1 MNNEIT
7 QLEKKV
13 ALLEK
18 WKSDRQSERLRLPLD
33 NDSRI
38 TLKSYKTVNTPG
50 LIECRNN
57 IFASTYIDA
66 LSELLDYGI
75 EVNINGKKRVLFVT
89 YPRKQVTVNTSS
101 DVVTSVDGS
110 HNLKNGDLV
119 TFTTTG
125 TLPTG
130 ITDFTSYYIVQRT
143 GSTFKI
149 SLTDGGSAV
158 DITSTGSGTLYYS
171 KI

>member
-1 MNNEIT
+1 MEKEII
-7 QLEKKV
+7 QLEKKI

-38 TLKSYKTVNTPG
+38 TLKSYNTVNTPG
-50 LIECRNN
+50 LIECRNE
-57 IFASTYIDA
+57 IFANTYFDA
-66 LSELLDYGI
+66 LNELLDYGI
-75 EVNINGKKRVLFVT
+75 EVNINGKNRVIFIT
-89 YPRKQVTVNTSS
+89 YPRKQATVNASS

-110 HNLKNGDLV
+110 HNLNNGDLV
-119 TFTTTG
+119 MFTTTG

-130 ITDFTSYYIVQRT
+130 ISEFTSYYIVQRT

-149 SLTDGGSAV
+149 SLTNGGSAEN
-158 DITSTGSGTLYYS
+158 ITSTGSGTLYYS